1 MIYFMI
7 MKSRM
12 RVTKGGQISIPAV
25 IRHRWGTSTIVMDDQ
40 GDRVVIEPAPDD
52 PVGAAEGALAAEF
65 GAIDVA
71 RLRRAARDD
80 EQSAADR
87 RSR

>member
-1 MIYFMI
+1 MIGFMA
-7 MKSRM
+7 MRTRM
-12 RVTKGGQISIPAV
+12 HISKGGQVSIPAA
-25 IRHRWGTSTIVMDDQ
+25 IRHRWGTSTVVLDDQ

-52 PVGAAEGALAAEF
+52 PVAAAEGALAEEY

-80 EQSAADR
+80 ERTAENR